1 MKKPIDPNLNN
12 LSDEDFLL
20 SADKLKD
27 KPNFSFED
35 SSIFKEPEEPHFKVT
50 QVDEHGLTHRDNP
63 DIYSS
68 SSGHSSD
75 HHSSSHHSSG
85 HHHSSSHHSSSHHH
99 HSSSHHSSSRHN
111 SKKKKMPLAAR
122 IIIAVALILL
132 LIIIIVGGTFFIL
145 QQTGKKDM
153 QTSVTEDTA
162 YQETI
167 EYKGHTYVFDKDVVS
182 MAFIG
187 VDQRDLDKS
196 SNKQFVGAADADI
209 ILAVDTK
216 DATAKVIAI
225 PRDTVVDV
233 DTYSKS
239 GVFLNTQKMQL
250 CLAYAYGD
258 GKARS
263 CTNVTNSIS
272 RILYDVP
279 IDKYFALDLNGIAP
293 LNDAIGGVTVE
304 SLYDFN
310 TSVLNVR
317 KGETVTL
324 KGDMAE
330 AYVRTR
336 SLDNIN
342 ASLNRTERQVQYVK
356 AYVSQAVPAA
366 VKDFG
371 IVSSLYNTASEYSQ
385 TNISVNN
392 VTYLASL
399 LLSKGVTG
407 FDTYKIEG
415 EMKEAKMTEFPDAV
429 HAEFYPDEDNLM
441 ETVLEVYY
449 DRID

>member
-1 MKKPIDPNLNN
+1 M
-12 LSDEDFLL
+12 
-20 SADKLKD
+20 
-27 KPNFSFED
+27 
-35 SSIFKEPEEPHFKVT
+35 
-50 QVDEHGLTHRDNP
+50 
-63 DIYSS
+63 
-68 SSGHSSD
+68 
-75 HHSSSHHSSG
+75 
-85 HHHSSSHHSSSHHH
+85 
-99 HSSSHHSSSRHN
+99 
-111 SKKKKMPLAAR
+111 AAR
-122 IIIAVALILL
+122 IIIAIALILL
-132 LIIIIVGGTFFIL
+132 LIILIVGGTFFIL
-145 QQTGKKDM
+145 QQTGKKDL
-153 QTSVTEDTA
+153 QATVTEDIP

-167 EYKGHTYVFDKDVVS
+167 EYKGHTYVYDKDVVS
-182 MAFIG
+182 MAFLGI
-187 VDQRDLDKS
+187 DQRDLDES
-196 SNKQFVGAADADI
+196 SKNQFVGAADADI
-209 ILAVDTK
+209 VLAVDTK

-225 PRDTVVDV
+225 PRDTMVDV

-239 GVFLNTQKMQL
+239 GVFLSTQRMQL

-258 GKARS
+258 GKAKS

-272 RILYDVP
+272 RILYNVP
-279 IDKYFALDLNGIAP
+279 VDKYFALDLNGIAP

-317 KGETVTL
+317 KGETITL

-336 SLDNIN
+336 SLDDIN

-356 AYVSQAVPAA
+356 AYVSQAVPA
-366 VKDFG
+366 VMKDFG
-371 IVSSLYNTASEYSQ
+371 VVSDLYNTASEYSQ
-385 TNISVNN
+385 TNISANN

-415 EMKEAKMTEFPDAV
+415 EMKESKITDFPDAV
-429 HAEFYPDEDNLM
+429 HAEFYPDEDKLM